1 MCFFFPP
8 VLLYQHRTLYLY
20 IKLSKAA
27 GVDGAEADD
36 EKKGAHCRSDLM
48 NRSGIPLS

>member
-1 MCFFFPP
+1 MLFFP
-8 VLLYQHRTLYLY
+8 VLLYRHKILYLY

-36 EKKGAHCRSDLM
+36 
-48 NRSGIPLS
+48 